1 MQLLKQLLMISVI
14 VYGTG
19 QGGFGNVINGF

>member
-14 VYGTG
+14 VYGTE